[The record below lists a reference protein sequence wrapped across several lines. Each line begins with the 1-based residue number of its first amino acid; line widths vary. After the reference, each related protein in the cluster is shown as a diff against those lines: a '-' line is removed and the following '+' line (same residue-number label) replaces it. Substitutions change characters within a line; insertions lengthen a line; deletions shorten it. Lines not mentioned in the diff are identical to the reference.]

1 VLKGNIIALNTYIRK
16 EGISKTNHS
25 SFSFR
30 KPEKEEKIQGKQQ
43 KIIIKIRAEINEIE
57 NRKSTEKI
65 DKT

>member
-1 VLKGNIIALNTYIRK
+1 MLKANIIALNTYIRK

-30 KPEKEEKIQGKQQ
+30 KAEKEEKIQGKQQ